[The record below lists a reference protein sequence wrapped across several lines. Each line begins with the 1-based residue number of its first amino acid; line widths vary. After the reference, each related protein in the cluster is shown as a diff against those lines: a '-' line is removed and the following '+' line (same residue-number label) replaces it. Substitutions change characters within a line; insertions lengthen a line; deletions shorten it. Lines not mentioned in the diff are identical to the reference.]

1 MAGGAT
7 PIRGKGFRARAVVRP
22 AALLA
27 IAAWNIGAAEP
38 PDPAASAA
46 SFDRLAWRKAETAH
60 FTAYSQLSEYKTR
73 RSLAEFEQF
82 RDFLDRAF
90 PDQRREDL
98 RKTYVLAFTSES
110 AYRPYAKRNLQGVPQ
125 DVGGFFISTP
135 AGNFITIEAGPR
147 SAFRPVVYHEYMHHF
162 LTPRYGALPLWCEEG
177 LAEYFGFIYFAGAN
191 GVAGSEIEH
200 HVETLRETGLLP
212 LTRLFGISA
221 YSGEYDEIGRAGPFY
236 GTSWLLVHYLLS
248 DAGGKPLGV
257 EQLLAMAAQPG
268 ALQDSIL
275 AHLGV
280 SVDTL
285 QSRLE
290 AYLDRR
296 VFKTATYSAG
306 KAISLDSID
315 VQPAG
320 RVEVATRL
328 AELLVFAHEDSA
340 SAAAHLAEVAGEEG
354 AGAETAAIGAYT
366 TYAAGDP
373 AAAETQFKSATES
386 YPQDPWVWQLYALSR
401 LRTFQRESGT
411 IFRRQEEVPAKAL
424 EARAFFERSLELQPG
439 NPDALY
445 GLGSTYLNPGNED
458 TAPGIAALEQ
468 ARELFG
474 GQLAVTTALASL
486 YSNSGEIERAD
497 ALLRDIRRKANK
509 PDLVN
514 RVENILLLGRQER
527 ANDLFRAG
535 RYDEALSTMRS
546 IVDGLPAGP
555 GKEVAQENLEL
566 MKAQAVN
573 HRCVARFNAALDLL
587 KAGKTRE
594 GRAGMLPL
602 KEECTEPSLADRIA
616 EILAATAPRRR

>member
-1 MAGGAT
+1 MRRLVLA
-7 PIRGKGFRARAVVRP
+7 P
-22 AALLA
+22 ALALA
-27 IAAWNIGAAEP
+27 FAASSPAAAEP
-38 PDPAASAA
+38 PDPAESAA
-46 SFDRLAWRKAETAH
+46 NFDRLAWRKAETAH

-90 PDQRREDL
+90 PAQRREDL
-98 RKTYVLAFTSES
+98 RKTFVIAFTSES
-110 AYRPYAKRNLQGVPQ
+110 AYRPYAKRNIQGVPQ

-147 SAFRPVVYHEYMHHF
+147 SAFRPLVYHEYMHHF

-177 LAEYFGFIYFAGAN
+177 LAEYFGFIYFSGGN

-200 HVETLRETGLLP
+200 HVKTLRETGLLP

-221 YSGEYDEIGRAGPFY
+221 YSGEYDEIGRAGPLY

-248 DAGGKPLGV
+248 DGGGKPLGV
-257 EQLLAMAAQPG
+257 EPLLAMAAQPG
-268 ALQDSIL
+268 SLQDAIL
-275 AHLGV
+275 GHLGMD
-280 SVDTL
+280 VDTL
-285 QSRLE
+285 QARLQ
-290 AYLDRR
+290 AYLERR
-296 VFKTATYSAG
+296 VFKTATYAAG
-306 KAISLDSID
+306 KALPLESIE
-315 VQPAG
+315 VKPAS

-328 AELLVFAHEDSA
+328 AEVLVFAHGDFPSA
-340 SAAAHLAEVAGEEG
+340 RAHLAQVAGEEG
-354 AGAETAAIGAYT
+354 AGAETAAIGAYAT
-366 TYAAGDP
+366 HGAGDL
-373 AAAETQFKSATES
+373 AGAEQQFKSATER
-386 YPQDPWVWQLYALSR
+386 YPQDAWVWTLYALSR
-401 LRTFQRESGT
+401 LKTFQQESGE
-411 IFRRQEEVPAKAL
+411 IFRRQEAVPAKAL
-424 EARAFFERSLELQPG
+424 EARAMFQRSLELQPD
-439 NPDALY
+439 NPDALF

-458 TAPGIAALEQ
+458 TAPGIAALER

-474 GQLAVTTALASL
+474 GQLDVTTALASL

-527 ANDLFRAG
+527 ANNLFREG
-535 RYDEALSTMRS
+535 RYDEALATMRS

-555 GKEVAQENLEL
+555 SKEIAQENLDF
-566 MKAQAVN
+566 MKTQAVN

-587 KAGKTRE
+587 QAGKTRE

-602 KEECTEPSLADRIA
+602 REECTEPSLAERIA
-616 EILAATAPRRR
+616 EILAATEPRRR